1 MYNTGVFFNMN
12 KTNRTCLYFPDKN
25 SNFDETE
32 KIFVANILTC
42 ILNCLF
48 SLVTCTGNFLIA
60 LAIGKTQDLHRPS
73 FILLGCLA
81 TSDLLVGLICQPLFV
96 AEKIAELKESFA
108 SFCTLKR
115 LNALSTWTTAGV
127 SFPLLAAVSVD
138 RLLALTLHLRYNT
151 IVTNARVLQTTA
163 AIYAFFITIN
173 VIRFWATFTSY
184 FILTIVFCPTFL
196 VITVSTLKIFQIV
209 RRHHRQINDQTV
221 PIRRLQS
228 NTVNVLKYKKS
239 ALTVLYIYGIV
250 LVFYLPY
257 VVVQI
262 VDIFFIGST
271 RTIKIAYDYA
281 ATAVFI
287 NSFINPLVYCWRIR
301 EIKRAVKNILRRERP
316 T

>member
-48 SLVTCTGNFLIA
+48 SLATCTGNFLIA

-96 AEKIAELKESFA
+96 AAKIAELKESFA

-127 SFPLLAAVSVD
+127 SFSLLAAVSVD

-221 PIRRLQS
+221 PIRPLQS
-228 NTVNVLKYKKS
+228 NTVNVLKCKKS

-271 RTIKIAYDYA
+271 RTIKIAYNYA

>member
-1 MYNTGVFFNMN
+1 MN

-48 SLVTCTGNFLIA
+48 SLVTCIGNFLIA
-60 LAIGKTQDLHRPS
+60 LTIGKTQDLHRPS

-127 SFPLLAAVSVD
+127 SFSLLAAVSVD

-151 IVTNARVLQTTA
+151 IVTNARVLQTTV

-209 RRHHRQINDQTV
+209 RRHHRKINDQTE

-228 NTVNVLKYKKS
+228 NTANVFKCKKS

-250 LVFYLPY
+250 LVSYLPY

-262 VDIFFIGST
+262 VDVFVIGPT
-271 RTIKIAYDYA
+271 RTIRIAYDYA

>member
-1 MYNTGVFFNMN
+1 MN

-25 SNFDETE
+25 SNFDETQT
-32 KIFVANILTC
+32 IFVANILTC
-42 ILNCLF
+42 IVNCLF
-48 SLVTCTGNFLIA
+48 SLVTCTENFLIA
-60 LAIGKTQDLHRPS
+60 LTIAKTQDLHRPS

-96 AEKIAELKESFA
+96 AEKIVELKESFA
-108 SFCTLKR
+108 LFCTLMR
-115 LNALSTWTTAGV
+115 LNAISTWTTAGV
-127 SFPLLAAVSVD
+127 SFSLLAAVSVD

-151 IVTNARVLQTTA
+151 IVTNACVLQTTA
-163 AIYAFFITIN
+163 AIYAFFVTIN
-173 VIRFWATFTSY
+173 VIRFWATFKGY

-209 RRHHRQINDQTV
+209 RRHHRQINDQIV

-228 NTVNVLKYKKS
+228 NTVNVFKCKKS

-250 LVFYLPY
+250 LIFYLPY

-262 VDIFFIGST
+262 VDVFVIGST
-271 RTIKIAYDYA
+271 RTISIAYDYA

-287 NSFINPLVYCWRIR
+287 NSFINPLLYCWRIR
-301 EIKRAVKNILRRERP
+301 EIRRAVKNILRRERP
-316 T
+316 S